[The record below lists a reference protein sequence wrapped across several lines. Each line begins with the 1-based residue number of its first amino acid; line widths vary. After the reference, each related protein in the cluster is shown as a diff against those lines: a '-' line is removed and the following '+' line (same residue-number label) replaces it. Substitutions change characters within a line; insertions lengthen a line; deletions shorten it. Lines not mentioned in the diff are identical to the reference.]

1 MSSWQETSISAPL
14 NRASQM
20 ADDESATAPS
30 GVFTARYL
38 KPILRHLDSAS
49 ISELCVNKP
58 GEVWIERAGAPFM
71 ERIEE
76 PEITTD
82 HMTRLAPLLASNTNQ
97 AVNPETPLLSTLLP
111 TGERVQVV
119 MPPAATHGIA
129 FSIRRQVVKDLNL
142 EDYEQA
148 GAFNSVGVSRDAI
161 EREKDSD
168 LTDLIASNDIK
179 GFLDLAVKKH
189 KNIIVS
195 GGTSTGK
202 TTFLN
207 ALLKSVGK
215 DERIV
220 TIEDT
225 QEVMPRQENWVSLIA
240 SKGGQGSARV
250 DIQSLLEA
258 SLRLRPDRILLGEL
272 RGSEASTFLRAINTG
287 HPGSITTVHANS
299 PRGAIEQ
306 IALMV
311 MQANLGLKRE
321 EIIAYIRSVVDCVVQ
336 LSRVDGTRV
345 ISDIWWPE

>member
-1 MSSWQETSISAPL
+1 
-14 NRASQM
+14 M

-82 HMTRLAPLLASNTNQ
+82 HMTRLAHLLASNTNQ

-161 EREKDSD
+161 EREQDSD
-168 LTDLIASNDIK
+168 LTDPLASNDIP
-179 GFLDLAVKKH
+179 GFLA
-189 KNIIVS
+189 
-195 GGTSTGK
+195 
-202 TTFLN
+202 
-207 ALLKSVGK
+207 
-215 DERIV
+215 
-220 TIEDT
+220 
-225 QEVMPRQENWVSLIA
+225 
-240 SKGGQGSARV
+240 
-250 DIQSLLEA
+250 
-258 SLRLRPDRILLGEL
+258 
-272 RGSEASTFLRAINTG
+272 
-287 HPGSITTVHANS
+287 HA
-299 PRGAIEQ
+299 
-306 IALMV
+306 
-311 MQANLGLKRE
+311 
-321 EIIAYIRSVVDCVVQ
+321 
-336 LSRVDGTRV
+336 
-345 ISDIWWPE
+345 

>member
-1 MSSWQETSISAPL
+1 
-14 NRASQM
+14 
-20 ADDESATAPS
+20 
-30 GVFTARYL
+30 
-38 KPILRHLDSAS
+38 
-49 ISELCVNKP
+49 
-58 GEVWIERAGAPFM
+58 
-71 ERIEE
+71 
-76 PEITTD
+76 
-82 HMTRLAPLLASNTNQ
+82 MT
-97 AVNPETPLLSTLLP
+97 
-111 TGERVQVV
+111 
-119 MPPAATHGIA
+119 PAAPPGIA
-129 FSIRRQVVKDLNL
+129 YSIRRQVVKDLNL
-142 EDYEQA
+142 EDYELA

-207 ALLKSVGK
+207 ALLKRVGK
-215 DERIV
+215 DERSV

-225 QEVMPRQENWVSLIA
+225 QEVMPKQEYWGSLIA
-240 SKGGQGSARV
+240 SNGGQVAARV

-311 MQANLGLKRE
+311 LQANLGLKRE
-321 EIIAYIRSVVDCVVQ
+321 EIIAYFRSVVDCVVQ